1 MAPNLIL
8 FAWNRSLPGR
18 ESLSAQHFQD
28 FGKYLASQNA
38 AGVITGFEP
47 VFLEPNAGTT
57 NGFFL
62 IRGEP
67 GKLAQLTGSPE
78 WAQHQA
84 RAMMHLEGLQLLR
97 GVSGAAVQEQM
108 AIWTNAIPKH

>member
-18 ESLSAQHFQD
+18 EQLSAQHFQD
-28 FGKYLASQNA
+28 FGKYLAGQQA
-38 AGVITGFEP
+38 AGVIASFEP

-57 NGFFL
+57 NGFFM

-84 RAMMHLEGLQLLR
+84 RAMMHLDGMQLLR
-97 GVSGAAVQEQM
+97 GVGGAAVQEQM
-108 AIWTNAIPKH
+108 AIWTNAIPRQ